1 MNRFNINISF
11 FYFLLVPFDRSGAPI
26 ATVIYNTQHSPFFF
40 EESPPSYDS
49 LANKKKDLHGTSTS
63 NEQVQLTIL
72 PNTTMTHTNEE
83 VTSAPG
89 LIIPSAPFPP
99 PPSYINLD
107 ESTK

>member
-1 MNRFNINISF
+1 
-11 FYFLLVPFDRSGAPI
+11 
-26 ATVIYNTQHSPFFF
+26 
-40 EESPPSYDS
+40 
-49 LANKKKDLHGTSTS
+49 
-63 NEQVQLTIL
+63 
-72 PNTTMTHTNEE
+72 MTHTNEE